1 MKLDIYYIDA
11 FAESVF
17 SGNPAAVIFS
27 DLNDET
33 IMQKIAA
40 ENNLSE
46 TAFINQNNGTNY
58 IRWFSPTTEVNLCG
72 HATLASGYVYFNFIN
87 QNKKKITFSSA
98 SGDLVVQ
105 NKDTFLEL
113 DFPKDNFKQVDQIQA
128 VFTAT
133 GLKPIETYIGDINML
148 AIYENEEQIKAIEP
162 DFENLAKLEGQGLI
176 ISSPSDDFDFVS
188 RYFCPKYGIN
198 EDPVTGSA
206 HTSLIPYWSNVF
218 NKNILHAKQISDRGG
233 EVFCE
238 NLKDRV
244 LIGGED
250 PEAVESL
257 ARIYGKWIPQKNIEC
272 FTNDIARVES

>member
-1 MKLDIYYIDA
+1 MKLDVFFVDA
-11 FAESVF
+11 FSSELF

-27 DLNDET
+27 DLNDDEL
-33 IMQKIAA
+33 MQKIAA

-46 TAFINQNNGTNY
+46 TAFINIENDINH

-72 HATLASGYVYFNFIN
+72 HATLASAFIYFNYIDTSKTEISF
-87 QNKKKITFSSA
+87 QSA
-98 SGDLVVQ
+98 SGVLKVTNASD
-105 NKDTFLEL
+105 KYEL

-128 VFTAT
+128 VFAAT

-206 HTSLIPYWSNVF
+206 HTTLIPYWSNKL
-218 NKNILHAKQISDRGG
+218 NKTILHAKQVSSRGG
-233 EVFCE
+233 ELFCK
-238 NLKDRV
+238 NLEQRV
-244 LIGGED
+244 LIAGDAKLYMKGE
-250 PEAVESL
+250 L
-257 ARIYGKWIPQKNIEC
+257 KIN
-272 FTNDIARVES
+272 